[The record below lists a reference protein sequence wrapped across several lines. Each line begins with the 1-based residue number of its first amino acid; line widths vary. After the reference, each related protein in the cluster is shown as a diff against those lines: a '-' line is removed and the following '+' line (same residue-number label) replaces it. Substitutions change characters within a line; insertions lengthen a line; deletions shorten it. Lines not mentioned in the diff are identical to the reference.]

1 MNLSGFISFLF
12 SAELQAIVLTVI
24 GATKVFRNFLGKIK
38 GYYAIGATILVS
50 IVVGEVMFLN
60 ELGWLFAGLGGL
72 FAGLESALGFSL
84 SKFIGKKVVKVNKE

>member
-1 MNLSGFISFLF
+1 MDLSGFVAFLF

-38 GYYAIGATILVS
+38 GYYAIGATVLVS
-50 IVVGEVMFLN
+50 IVVGEVMFLG

-72 FAGLESALGFSL
+72 FAGLESAGLFVL
-84 SKFIGKKVVKVNKE
+84 SKFVGKKVVKAEKV

>member
-1 MNLSGFISFLF
+1 MELSGFIAFLF
-12 SAELQAIVLTVI
+12 SVELQAIVLTVI

-38 GYYAIGATILVS
+38 GYYAIGATVAVS

-72 FAGLESALGFSL
+72 FAGLESAGLFVL
-84 SKFIGKKVVKVNKE
+84 SKFVGKKVVKVNKE

>member
-1 MNLSGFISFLF
+1 MNLSEFIGFLF

-38 GYYAIGATILVS
+38 GYYAIGATVLVS
-50 IVVGEVMFLN
+50 IVVGEVMFLK

-72 FAGLESALGFSL
+72 AAGLESAVGFSI
-84 SKFIGKKVVKVNKE
+84 SKFVGKKVVKVEKV